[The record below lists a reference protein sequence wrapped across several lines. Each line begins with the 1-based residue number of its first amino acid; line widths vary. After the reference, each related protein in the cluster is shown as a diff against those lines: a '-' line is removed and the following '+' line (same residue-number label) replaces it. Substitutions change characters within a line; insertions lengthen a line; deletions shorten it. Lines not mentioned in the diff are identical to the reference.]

1 MGNGR
6 CRIRSHPRSLVSKN
20 RSPLPADADFLEPE
34 ADAPVPGDI
43 GLGAPVGGAMAPSDV
58 QALQRA
64 VASADR
70 LGQAASPMRAEDL
83 TEESPGAR
91 TLSRAQF
98 LKKYPPPSNVR
109 IHEDANGN
117 PTVGSLSR

>member
-1 MGNGR
+1 M
-6 CRIRSHPRSLVSKN
+6 SKN
-20 RSPLPADADFLEPE
+20 RTSPLPADADFIEPDAE
-34 ADAPVPGDI
+34 APVPGDI
-43 GLGAPVGGAMAPSDV
+43 GLGAPVGGGTMAPGDA

-70 LGQAASPMRAEDL
+70 LGQAASPMRPEDL
-83 TEESPGAR
+83 ADEAAGAR

-98 LKKYPPPSNVR
+98 LKKYPPPSNVCVNL
-109 IHEDANGN
+109 DANGN